1 MEINKELLTLQDELS
16 KLESAV
22 NHIAKAE
29 KLSTNVIESAKI
41 IQEDFSRKL
50 EDVIAHY
57 NEYMSRTSS
66 NTEDNISEVSN
77 TLLKLAD
84 EVRSVTAD
92 YTKLSQSTILLSE
105 KIDSINFPQHLS
117 QIEVR
122 TDEIKSLTAD
132 LLLSQQQS
140 SSDLKSAINKELDN
154 FLAKQYE
161 LNETIAKINT
171 SIIKASE
178 KQVKAIDDVNLKVT
192 QQEEM
197 LSKLTELIEKQTHQ
211 IGTLKIFSITTFV
224 LLVIFFAIL
233 MIK

>member
-132 LLLSQQQS
+132 LLLS
-140 SSDLKSAINKELDN
+140 
-154 FLAKQYE
+154 
-161 LNETIAKINT
+161 
-171 SIIKASE
+171 
-178 KQVKAIDDVNLKVT
+178 
-192 QQEEM
+192 
-197 LSKLTELIEKQTHQ
+197 H
-211 IGTLKIFSITTFV
+211 
-224 LLVIFFAIL
+224 
-233 MIK
+233 